1 MPSDFMTDPLAG
13 LLPKPMD
20 EMTDE
25 ELQLFVTNIRALRTS
40 SQMLKAEMNQSVEK
54 VKTTKEKKQAQPM
67 QQSVLNNLLSDL

>member
-1 MPSDFMTDPLAG
+1 MTDPLAG

-54 VKTTKEKKQAQPM
+54 VKTTKEKKQAQSM